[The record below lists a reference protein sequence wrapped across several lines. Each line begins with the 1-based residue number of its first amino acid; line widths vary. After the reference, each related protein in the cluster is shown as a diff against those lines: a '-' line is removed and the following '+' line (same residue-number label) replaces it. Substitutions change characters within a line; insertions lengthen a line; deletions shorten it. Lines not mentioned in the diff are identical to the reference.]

1 MSSVHTRGLL
11 LTMELP
17 VRHTVLRLQSQIVQ
31 VRLRSRDIARQL
43 SYSAACPSRRIES
56 RQLDGALMRSR
67 KALAS
72 VHGPLTRRSYTTGQ
86 PVPKDKSDI
95 PSSTSF
101 DPPASP
107 TVPPLPVSEEAELHE
122 SPYTIPNALTLARIV
137 ACPFLGYAIVNGN
150 YAVATGL
157 LFAGGFTDWLDGW
170 LARRY
175 NSRSVLGS
183 ILDPAADKALMTT
196 LVGTLAWSGL
206 LPLPLAVLIF
216 GRDFALSISAFYFRF
231 ISLPKPRTL
240 KRYFD
245 VSIPSAEVK
254 PTQISKINTALQLLL
269 MGLTTV
275 SPLIGSSVAGL
286 LTGLQWTV
294 AGTTIWSGFS
304 YIGRSG
310 VKILKQP
317 GKKIL

>member
-1 MSSVHTRGLL
+1 MAPAIHSRGLL
-11 LTMELP
+11 LSMEIP
-17 VRHTVLRLQSQIVQ
+17 YRHTVLQLQSQIVQ
-31 VRLRSRDIARQL
+31 VRIRSHHVARQL
-43 SYSAACPSRRIES
+43 SSSKRTCLQMPTRPILAYASVSPSSRRYYSE
-56 RQLDGALMRSR
+56 
-67 KALAS
+67 K
-72 VHGPLTRRSYTTGQ
+72 
-86 PVPKDKSDI
+86 PVPSDK
-95 PSSTSF
+95 PSI
-101 DPPASP
+101 PASSSIEP
-107 TVPPLPVSEEAELHE
+107 KPATSIPPLPASEEGELHE
-122 SPYTIPNALTLARIV
+122 SPYTLPNALTLARII
-137 ACPFLGYAIVNGN
+137 ACPFLGYTIVQGDF
-150 YAVATGL
+150 AWATGI
-157 LFAGGFTDWLDGW
+157 LFASGVSDWLDGW

-206 LPLPLAVLIF
+206 LPLPLAILIF
-216 GRDFALSISAFYFRF
+216 GRDFGLSLSAFYFRF

-275 SPLIGSSVAGL
+275 SPLLGYSIAGPL
-286 LTGLQWTV
+286 QALQWTV

-304 YIGRSG
+304 YMGRSG

-317 GKKIL
+317 GKKLL

>member
-1 MSSVHTRGLL
+1 MVLSVHTRGFFIA
-11 LTMELP
+11 TDLP
-17 VRHTVLRLQSQIVQ
+17 YRRTVQQLQSQIIQ
-31 VRLRSRDIARQL
+31 VRIRSHHVARQL
-43 SYSAACPSRRIES
+43 TSLSNKKNAPGRLAIRYLPTLIGRRHLS
-56 RQLDGALMRSR
+56 D
-67 KALAS
+67 K
-72 VHGPLTRRSYTTGQ
+72 PL
-86 PVPKDKSDI
+86 PKDQPNI
-95 PSSTSF
+95 
-101 DPPASP
+101 PASSSIEP
-107 TVPPLPVSEEAELHE
+107 QPATSIPPLPASDAVELHE
-122 SPYTIPNALTLARIV
+122 SPYTIPNALTLARIL
-137 ACPFLGYAIVNGN
+137 ACPFLGYTIVEGDF
-150 YAVATGL
+150 AWATGI
-157 LFAGGFTDWLDGW
+157 LFASGVSDWLDGW

-206 LPLPLAVLIF
+206 LPLPLAILIF
-216 GRDFALSISAFYFRF
+216 GRDLGLSISAFYFRF

-275 SPLIGSSVAGL
+275 SPLLGYSIAIPL
-286 LTGLQWTV
+286 QALQWTV

-310 VKILKQP
+310 VKILQQP
-317 GKKIL
+317 GKKL

>member
-1 MSSVHTRGLL
+1 MIPSIQSRGLL
-11 LTMELP
+11 LAMEIP
-17 VRHTVLRLQSQIVQ
+17 YRHTVLQLRSQIVQ
-31 VRLRSRDIARQL
+31 VRIRRHHVARQL
-43 SYSAACPSRRIES
+43 TSLSSSPRRVNSLHSQTTYPSIYNASLRLYS
-56 RQLDGALMRSR
+56 D
-67 KALAS
+67 K
-72 VHGPLTRRSYTTGQ
+72 
-86 PVPKDKSDI
+86 PVVPRDKSAI
-95 PSSTSF
+95 PATSSIEPKPATSI
-101 DPPASP
+101 
-107 TVPPLPVSEEAELHE
+107 PPLPASDSVELHE
-122 SPYTIPNALTLARIV
+122 SPYTIPNALTLARII
-137 ACPFLGYAIVNGN
+137 ACPFLGYTIVQGDF
-150 YAVATGL
+150 AWATGI
-157 LFAGGFTDWLDGW
+157 LFASGVSDWLDGW

-206 LPLPLAVLIF
+206 LPLPLAILIF
-216 GRDFALSISAFYFRF
+216 GRDFGLSMSAFYFRF

-275 SPLIGSSVAGL
+275 SPLLGYSTAAPL
-286 LTGLQWTV
+286 QALQWTV

-304 YIGRSG
+304 YVGRSG
-310 VKILKQP
+310 VKILTQP
-317 GKKIL
+317 GKKVI

>member
-1 MSSVHTRGLL
+1 MVPSIHSRGLVL
-11 LTMELP
+11 ATEVP
-17 VRHTVLRLQSQIVQ
+17 YRHTVLQLRSQILQ
-31 VRLRSRDIARQL
+31 VRIRSHHVARQL
-43 SYSAACPSRRIES
+43 SSITSQPNKGRCIQTLAKPTLAYTSITPIARRYYSE
-56 RQLDGALMRSR
+56 
-67 KALAS
+67 K
-72 VHGPLTRRSYTTGQ
+72 
-86 PVPKDKSDI
+86 PVPRDEPAI
-95 PSSTSF
+95 
-101 DPPASP
+101 PASSSIEP
-107 TVPPLPVSEEAELHE
+107 KPATTIPPLPATDQVELHE
-122 SPYTIPNALTLARIV
+122 SPYTIPNALTLARIL
-137 ACPFLGYAIVNGN
+137 ACPFLGYTIVQGDF
-150 YAVATGL
+150 AWATGI
-157 LFAGGFTDWLDGW
+157 LFASGVSDWLDGW

-206 LPLPLAVLIF
+206 LPLPLAILIF
-216 GRDFALSISAFYFRF
+216 GRDFGLSLSAFYFRF
-231 ISLPKPRTL
+231 ISLPKPRTF

-275 SPLIGSSVAGL
+275 SPLLGYSTAIPLQA
-286 LTGLQWTV
+286 LQWTV

-310 VKILKQP
+310 VKILQQP
-317 GKKIL
+317 GKKVL

>member
-1 MSSVHTRGLL
+1 MAPASHSRGLL
-11 LTMELP
+11 LAMDLP
-17 VRHTVLRLQSQIVQ
+17 YRHTVLQLRSQIVQ
-31 VRLRSRDIARQL
+31 VRIRSHHVARQL
-43 SYSAACPSRRIES
+43 SSRRSCLQIGS
-56 RQLDGALMRSR
+56 RPTLS
-67 KALAS
+67 LAILS
-72 VHGPLTRRSYTTGQ
+72 PIPTRYYSQ
-86 PVPKDKSDI
+86 KPVVPNGKSSI
-95 PSSTSF
+95 
-101 DPPASP
+101 PASSSIEP
-107 TVPPLPVSEEAELHE
+107 KPATSIPPLPASDEAELHE
-122 SPYTIPNALTLARIV
+122 SPYTLPNALTLARII
-137 ACPFLGYAIVNGN
+137 ACPFLGYTIVQGDF
-150 YAVATGL
+150 AWATGI
-157 LFAGGFTDWLDGW
+157 LFASGVSDWLDGW

-206 LPLPLAVLIF
+206 LPLPLAILIF
-216 GRDFALSISAFYFRF
+216 GRDLGLSISAFYFRF

-275 SPLIGSSVAGL
+275 SPLLAYSIAGPL
-286 LTGLQWTV
+286 QALQWTV

-304 YIGRSG
+304 YLGRSG

-317 GKKIL
+317 GKKLL

>member
-1 MSSVHTRGLL
+1 MTAQNP
-11 LTMELP
+11 P
-17 VRHTVLRLQSQIVQ
+17 V
-31 VRLRSRDIARQL
+31 
-43 SYSAACPSRRIES
+43 
-56 RQLDGALMRSR
+56 
-67 KALAS
+67 
-72 VHGPLTRRSYTTGQ
+72 
-86 PVPKDKSDI
+86 
-95 PSSTSF
+95 
-101 DPPASP
+101 SP
-107 TVPPLPVSEEAELHE
+107 TIPPLPATDEPELHE
-122 SPYTIPNALTLARIV
+122 SPYTIPNALTMARIF
-137 ACPFLGYAIVNGN
+137 ACPFLGYTIVNGN
-150 YAVATGL
+150 YVWATGI
-157 LFAGGFTDWLDGW
+157 LFASGLTDWLDGW

-206 LPLPLAVLIF
+206 LPLPLAILIF
-216 GRDFALSISAFYFRF
+216 GRDFGLSMSAFYFRF

-245 VSIPSAEVK
+245 PSIPSAEVK

-275 SPLIGSSVAGL
+275 SPLIGSSISVPLQA
-286 LTGLQWTV
+286 LQWTV

-304 YIGRSG
+304 YMGRSG

>member
-1 MSSVHTRGLL
+1 MTPSVHARCLSLAT
-11 LTMELP
+11 EVP
-17 VRHTVLRLQSQIVQ
+17 YRHAVLQLQSQIVQ
-31 VRLRSRDIARQL
+31 VRIRSHHIARQL
-43 SYSAACPSRRIES
+43 SCLTHDGQSKLPLSSPGRIAIRYTPFTS
-56 RQLDGALMRSR
+56 G
-67 KALAS
+67 
-72 VHGPLTRRSYTTGQ
+72 VGTRRYYSEK
-86 PVPKDKSDI
+86 PIPKDQ
-95 PSSTSF
+95 PNV
-101 DPPASP
+101 PASSSIEP
-107 TVPPLPVSEEAELHE
+107 KPATSIPPLPASDEVELHE
-122 SPYTIPNALTLARIV
+122 SPYTIPNALTLARIL
-137 ACPFLGYAIVNGN
+137 ACPFLGYTIVDGDF
-150 YAVATGL
+150 AWATGI
-157 LFAGGFTDWLDGW
+157 LFASGLSDWLDGW

-206 LPLPLAVLIF
+206 LPLPLAILIF
-216 GRDFALSISAFYFRF
+216 GRDLGLSISAFYFRF

-275 SPLIGSSVAGL
+275 SPLLGYSIAGPL
-286 LTGLQWTV
+286 QALQWTV

-310 VKILKQP
+310 VKILQQP
-317 GKKIL
+317 GKKL

>member
-1 MSSVHTRGLL
+1 MAPALHSRGLL
-11 LTMELP
+11 LAMDLP
-17 VRHTVLRLQSQIVQ
+17 YRHTVLQLRSQIVQ
-31 VRLRSRDIARQL
+31 VRIRSHHVARQL
-43 SYSAACPSRRIES
+43 SSRRSCLQIGS
-56 RQLDGALMRSR
+56 RPTLS
-67 KALAS
+67 LAILS
-72 VHGPLTRRSYTTGQ
+72 PKWTRYYSQ
-86 PVPKDKSDI
+86 KPVVPNDK
-95 PSSTSF
+95 TSI
-101 DPPASP
+101 PASSSIEP
-107 TVPPLPVSEEAELHE
+107 KPATSIPPLPASDEAELHE
-122 SPYTIPNALTLARIV
+122 SPYTLPNALTLARII
-137 ACPFLGYAIVNGN
+137 ACPFLGYTIVQGDF
-150 YAVATGL
+150 AWATGI
-157 LFAGGFTDWLDGW
+157 LFASGVSDWLDGW

-206 LPLPLAVLIF
+206 LPLPLAILIF
-216 GRDFALSISAFYFRF
+216 GRDLGLSISAFYFRF

-275 SPLIGSSVAGL
+275 SPLLGYSIAGPL
-286 LTGLQWTV
+286 QALQWTV

-304 YIGRSG
+304 YLGRSG

-317 GKKIL
+317 GKKLL

>member
-1 MSSVHTRGLL
+1 MPPTIHSRGLL
-11 LTMELP
+11 LTIDLP
-17 VRHTVLRLQSQIVQ
+17 VRHTVLQLRSQIVQ
-31 VRLRSRDIARQL
+31 VRLKSRHVARQL
-43 SYSAACPSRRIES
+43 SSTSHQRIRRTTMSTGLISQRKYSTEAPKPVW
-56 RQLDGALMRSR
+56 DD
-67 KALAS
+67 
-72 VHGPLTRRSYTTGQ
+72 Q
-86 PVPKDKSDI
+86 PEL

-101 DPPASP
+101 NPPVSP
-107 TVPPLPVSEEAELHE
+107 TIPPLPATDEPELHE
-122 SPYTIPNALTLARIV
+122 SPYTVPNALTMARIF
-137 ACPFLGYAIVNGN
+137 ACPFLGYTIVNGN
-150 YAVATGL
+150 YVWATGI
-157 LFAGGFTDWLDGW
+157 LFASGLTDWLDGW

-206 LPLPLAVLIF
+206 LPLPLAILIF
-216 GRDFALSISAFYFRF
+216 GRDLGLSISAFYFRF

-245 VSIPSAEVK
+245 PSIPSAEVK
-254 PTQISKINTALQLLL
+254 PTQISKVNTALQLLL

-275 SPLIGSSVAGL
+275 SPLVGPSIAMPL
-286 LTGLQWTV
+286 QALQWTV
-294 AGTTIWSGFS
+294 AGTTVWSGFS

-317 GKKIL
+317 GKKLL